1 MAAWGLKLHQE
12 GDRSLRLP
20 EGDDQG
26 RSLRHL
32 QASAP
37 QRQQQDNTPAPY
49 NAHNLGCC
57 LGLLVALQNIASV
70 VASREDP
77 EGHSPLAVDSS
88 LELYGVVLMLV
99 ICVVALWEG
108 GRHCF
113 RRAEAV
119 RMRSFQAD
127 QRLSKKEMRRL
138 NQLLQQD
145 PDMLSVEDKGTL
157 MSLAEK
163 AGVDLTKI
171 LTRESTKR
179 PSYPTS
185 RWEEDYPPPPPPEA
199 ACAADEDF
207 LRRRRRERSGL
218 QVRSEPPLPKRGTEL
233 YEVPEPPQVAAE
245 ILGGLRGR
253 SREVG
258 IQVELLQE
266 MPRTVYTTPS
276 GSCIHATRDCSTL
289 NKSTKYI
296 QKDVCA
302 KCIPG
307 QREVVVRPH

>member
-1 MAAWGLKLHQE
+1 
-12 GDRSLRLP
+12 
-20 EGDDQG
+20 
-26 RSLRHL
+26 
-32 QASAP
+32 
-37 QRQQQDNTPAPY
+37 
-49 NAHNLGCC
+49 
-57 LGLLVALQNIASV
+57 
-70 VASREDP
+70 
-77 EGHSPLAVDSS
+77 
-88 LELYGVVLMLV
+88 MLV

-119 RMRSFQAD
+119 RMKSFQAD

-145 PDMLSVEDKGTL
+145 PDALTVEDKGTL
-157 MSLAEK
+157 ISLAEK

-171 LTRESTKR
+171 LARNSTEN
-179 PSYPTS
+179 PSYLTNSTS
-185 RWEEDYPPPPPPEA
+185 RWKEVYPPPPPPSEA
-199 ACAADEDF
+199 ACPADEDF

-218 QVRSEPPLPKRGTEL
+218 QARPEPPLPKWGTEF

-253 SREVG
+253 SREIG

-289 NKSTKYI
+289 AKSTKYI
-296 QKDVCA
+296 QKDVCT

-307 QREVVVRPH
+307 QKEVVVRPH